1 LAEEYDIIGNEISL
15 IESRFPGG
23 KVPVRHPVVSELLEA
38 IRNKEEAVPHFH
50 ISHLE
55 SNLRLTHG

>member
-38 IRNKEEAVPHFH
+38 IRNKDGSTLPHL
-50 ISHLE
+50 SLGE
-55 SNLRLTHG
+55 